1 MPRMIYWNV
10 EDFSDNKFFNRKRKL
25 VNQDKEEY
33 GADPAERIRN
43 ILVNTVTAHLP
54 DFIVIVEA
62 VPGVLLAP
70 GTLLDDRGGI
80 LLLERLRNNAADP
93 NAAQWALVPP
103 VSTGTGNMA
112 EGVLVYYR
120 HAPNFFFTG
129 PWRWPGGTGPAAPL
143 PAVGAAPA
151 GTIYPP
157 DYRWSFS
164 RPVDNRLVPGG
175 LHNVGQKE
183 RTLAGQWLYVVPP
196 AGGAAGPAAPTTF
209 GVAGSRAPFRTTFYD
224 QTANQNYS
232 IFACHTAPGQD
243 GGAQGAAAAPSV
255 QATQT
260 IAALPEVQAVN
271 AAETVVVVGDFNV
284 SLFNAV
290 ASAAAYG
297 PFTAAAVGF
306 TQMIAPTAGNPVPG
320 TYPSRGYLGTHIAKA
335 PKATPANTRGYPA
348 FGYISP
354 GTDPIWQYDSI
365 DNGFVRGG
373 APANATIANIITGAP
388 YPIIPPA
395 AGVPTGFYAYPQMM
409 SSTAAALNVPVG
421 YVLNSKQYEKA
432 LPMFQN
438 EDNFGLIR
446 GVSDHLPLVFDF

>member
-143 PAVGAAPA
+143 PAVGAAPRA
-151 GTIYPP
+151 RSTRPTTVGRSRGRSTTA
-157 DYRWSFS
+157 WSRAACTTS
-164 RPVDNRLVPGG
+164 ARRSGRSPASGSTSCLRPAARPPGG
-175 LHNVGQKE
+175 ADDVRGGRQPG
-183 RTLAGQWLYVVPP
+183 AVPHHLLRP
-196 AGGAAGPAAPTTF
+196 DRQPELLDLRVPYGAGPGRRSP
-209 GVAGSRAPFRTTFYD
+209 
-224 QTANQNYS
+224 
-232 IFACHTAPGQD
+232 
-243 GGAQGAAAAPSV
+243 GAAAAPSV